1 MFLQSCLPAQL
12 RDSLLSLFFFLS
24 FPGIHGKTGDW
35 HSWFQWTRRMQSGGR
50 SLLCASSGRTI
61 WETPKSLTTTTSK
74 IKVPPIIFIFR
85 GLQKNISQVSQ
96 ADRLAAIPPLQCRVC
111 GGNTDFFYFFSLTCF
126 VLFYFRL
133 FKHWETSLHRNEPT
147 RRVSPGTENYAASY
161 WSDVSTILCSTY
173 YTDTHTHWDTHMLRK
188 NNPHTHTHTRSMRC
202 THKQKWKHGS
212 FGAAGSE
219 AVCCQQGGKALNGQN
234 YGHGQ
239 QQRRTAPGRLTSPS
253 CAIKSPCLLFLN
265 IFLLLPLKASTL
277 SAVTMW
283 NPPPPPPLCSSGTS
297 FAIQQMRES
306 MEEKWKLKA
315 GRVQSVIW
323 KFTGAANKWMLEW

>member
-12 RDSLLSLFFFLS
+12 RDSIPSLFFPLS

-188 NNPHTHTHTRSMRC
+188 NNPHTHTHTLNEMHTQAEMEARLIWSGR
-202 THKQKWKHGS
+202 KWGCLLS
-212 FGAAGSE
+212 A
-219 AVCCQQGGKALNGQN
+219 GGKSFE
-234 YGHGQ
+234 
-239 QQRRTAPGRLTSPS
+239 RTELWTWTAAETHCTGSV
-253 CAIKSPCLLFLN
+253 N
-265 IFLLLPLKASTL
+265 
-277 SAVTMW
+277 VTE
-283 NPPPPPPLCSSGTS
+283 LC
-297 FAIQQMRES
+297 
-306 MEEKWKLKA
+306 
-315 GRVQSVIW
+315 
-323 KFTGAANKWMLEW
+323 N